1 MSYVEHVINAS
12 GGHAAPAENLTSGK
26 KKAPK
31 GYHYMP
37 DGTLMKD
44 SEHSVRAALEAAGML
59 VPEEQDLADALLEIA
74 EKYGKFNDDNTG
86 VWAGYESAEEN
97 AENAAIGVKCGNCV
111 FWQAPNGCKIIQAT
125 TEEGGLCRFAILP
138 DGTVDPDKKPVE
150 DYFSKPPRL
159 IQEELKKKIKEMEN
173 NYNEGYVE
181 ISDLTPTQETVDAS
195 DFKDANKY
203 MEPIVVYRDE
213 EGLKLV
219 DGHHRCASRVEQGNK
234 GLKAKIY
241 QGPIIATA
249 GSKPAPK
256 SEQIKGSDKNPKGSA
271 SGGKSVTFSK
281 KVEKSLQEKADSHN
295 EKYGDTAS
303 KKTSLKTLKAVYR
316 RGAGAFSTSHRPDQ
330 NRNSWAMARVNAFLH
345 LLRTG
350 KPKNAKY
357 VTDNDLLPAAHPKS
371 SKTSASI
378 TAAAYDQYLDSVLEV
393 GLREKEEYLNDEHA
407 IFALAEFSGLG
418 YETIPSFRA
427 AWLRGVRDEES
438 GFERAKEL
446 AVTLYESKDA
456 DLLPNKELLDELF

>member
-1 MSYVEHVINAS
+1 MSYLDQVIKAS
-12 GGHAAPAENLTSGK
+12 GGYGAPVENLTSEK
-26 KKAPK
+26 KKAPA

-44 SEHSVRAALEAAGML
+44 SEHSIRAALEAAGML

-111 FWQAPNGCKIIQAT
+111 FWEAPNGCKIIQAT

-138 DGTVDPDKKPVE
+138 DGAVTA
-150 DYFSKPPRL
+150 
-159 IQEELKKKIKEMEN
+159 
-173 NYNEGYVE
+173 
-181 ISDLTPTQETVDAS
+181 DAS
-195 DFKDANKY
+195 DPCWDGYVQVGMKEKDGKMVPNCVPA
-203 MEPIVVYRDE
+203 DE
-213 EGLKLV
+213 AAL
-219 DGHHRCASRVEQGNK
+219 S
-234 GLKAKIY
+234 
-241 QGPIIATA
+241 ATA

-256 SEQIKGSDKNPKGSA
+256 KDQIKGSDKNPKGSA

-281 KVEKSLQEKADSHN
+281 KVEAALQDKADKHN
-295 EKYGDTAS
+295 EKHGDTAS

-350 KPKNAKY
+350 KPKNSKY
-357 VTDNDLLPAAHPKS
+357 TTDNDLLPASHPRS
-371 SKTSASI
+371 SKKDNATI
-378 TAAAYDQYLDSVLEV
+378 TAALYDSYIDSQLEV
-393 GLREKEEYLNDEHA
+393 QLLAKDEYESVEHA
-407 IFALAEFSGLG
+407 IYSLAEYSGMG
-418 YETIPSFRA
+418 YDIIPSIRA
-427 AWLRGVRDEES
+427 AWLRGVKAGEDP
-438 GFERAKEL
+438 FERATSL
-446 AVTLYESKDA
+446 AIQLHNSQDS
-456 DLLPNKELLDELF
+456 DLLPKEEI